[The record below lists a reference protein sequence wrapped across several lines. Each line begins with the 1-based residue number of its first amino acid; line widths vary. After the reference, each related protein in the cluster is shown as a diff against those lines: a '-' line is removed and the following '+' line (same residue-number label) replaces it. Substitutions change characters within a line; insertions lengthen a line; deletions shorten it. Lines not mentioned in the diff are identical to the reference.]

1 MCVPVCSICVD
12 TCINVYACTYVCAI
26 TKFAQMLGILVTAVN
41 WKGHLSC
48 MNSENLPWGA
58 SLEASAHVAVQ
69 VWENNSG
76 IFFFNRDEPE
86 QQTIEP
92 KHPKCSRA

>member
-1 MCVPVCSICVD
+1 MRICSICID
-12 TCINVYACTYVCAI
+12 LCINKYSCTDVHPI
-26 TKFAQMLGILVTAVN
+26 TNLALLLGILVTVVN

-48 MNSENLPWGA
+48 MNSENLLWGQ
-58 SLEASAHVAVQ
+58 SLEASAHIAVQ

-86 QQTIEP
+86 EQNIEP
-92 KHPKCSRA
+92 KHLKCSRV